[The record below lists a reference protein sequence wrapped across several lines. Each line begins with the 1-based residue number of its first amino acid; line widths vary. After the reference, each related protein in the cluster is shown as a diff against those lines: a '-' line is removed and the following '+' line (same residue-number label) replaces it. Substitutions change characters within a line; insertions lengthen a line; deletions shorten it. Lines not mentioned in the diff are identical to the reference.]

1 MLASFPSLAWSPPP
15 NSIPTVAL
23 LPGLRLA
30 CLMASPCSLDF
41 CDSTRVSIIYW
52 LVRAQPPYSWL
63 LSRLMRSM
71 PGKPVLQQDHG
82 VRVGP
87 HSVATHTGQRNW
99 TNEVPKG
106 KTHELKSFGGA
117 WVQQTQISGVKK
129 QESFLPIRVQHELKQ
144 MIATYKLI
152 TRHGYAPGSYLSAT
166 WCLGAFVQFEGKPLA
181 QSSNPALY

>member
-1 MLASFPSLAWSPPP
+1 MLASFPSLAWGPPP

-30 CLMASPCSLDF
+30 CLMTSPCSLDF

-87 HSVATHTGQRNW
+87 RSVATHTGQRNW
-99 TNEVPKG
+99 TNEVPRVKPMSSRVLEG
-106 KTHELKSFGGA
+106 PESSKHRSQELRSKN
-117 WVQQTQISGVKK
+117 
-129 QESFLPIRVQHELKQ
+129 P
-144 MIATYKLI
+144 
-152 TRHGYAPGSYLSAT
+152 SYLSEFSMS
-166 WCLGAFVQFEGKPLA
+166 WNKW
-181 QSSNPALY
+181 